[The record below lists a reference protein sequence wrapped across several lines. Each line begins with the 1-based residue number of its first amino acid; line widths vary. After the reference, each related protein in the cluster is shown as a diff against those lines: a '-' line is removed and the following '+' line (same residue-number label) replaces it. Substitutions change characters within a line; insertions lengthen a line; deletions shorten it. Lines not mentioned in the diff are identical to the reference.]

1 MSVTALAI
9 IESVL
14 LFFGALGAARSTI
27 RIGRRL
33 ERGIVLMASVAAWF
47 ILFAMIPFGVFA
59 LLSGKVAAPDGG
71 VDTFSSLILNSI
83 PFALVA
89 APLIGFAQ
97 GWQVSRKKPAD

>member
-1 MSVTALAI
+1 MAI

-14 LFFGALGAARSTI
+14 LVFGALGAARSTV

-33 ERGIVLMASVAAWF
+33 ERGIVLMASVTAWF
-47 ILFAMIPFGVFA
+47 ILFAMIPFAVFA
-59 LLSGKVAAPDGG
+59 LLSGRVAAPAGG
-71 VDTFSSLILNSI
+71 VDPFSSFVLNAI

-97 GWQVSRKKPAD
+97 GWQVSRKKTAD